1 LSGTGIAFAVD
12 YETLSAFAAGLRKTI
27 GVTPLAL
34 SPQPVR
40 QSSRFQ

>member
-12 YETLSAFAAGLRKTI
+12 YETLSAFAASLRKTI
-27 GVTPLAL
+27 GVTPAL